1 MIFDTIRK
9 SLKAEIPETEYENYI
24 SGLIFDEDASKSDLV
39 VLKASN
45 LFTAKWIESKYAPLI
60 AHLFELQTGIKPEI
74 KIGVGTVEKKEFK
87 AQKFDSAVM
96 ITQKSKG
103 TILNPSW
110 TFDSF
115 VVGSSNRF
123 AHTAVLSAA
132 EKPGRMYKALL
143 IYGGVGLGKTHLL
156 HAIGNKLSSDGK
168 NVIYATI
175 EQFMNDFTFH
185 LRNQTMDRFRE
196 KYRSCDALLIDDVQ
210 FLSNK
215 ESTQEEFFHTF
226 NELYENN
233 KQIVMTSDKPPK
245 HIGGLEARLKSRF
258 EQGLIADI
266 APPELETKIAIVN
279 KKCELNGIHLSSDVV
294 GYIAS
299 NLGENVREIE
309 GVIIKLN
316 AYAKMMGQD
325 ITLDFAKSVLKD
337 QLREKKEQV
346 TIDHIVE
353 TVSKELNVKPSEI
366 KSKSRNS
373 AIVNARRIVIYLTRN
388 LTPNSMPVIAAY
400 FGMKD
405 HTAVSHSIKK
415 INEIIKNDSDFE
427 IKLEELKNKIT
438 AKEEV

>member
-1 MIFDTIRK
+1 
-9 SLKAEIPETEYENYI
+9 
-24 SGLIFDEDASKSDLV
+24 
-39 VLKASN
+39 
-45 LFTAKWIESKYAPLI
+45 
-60 AHLFELQTGIKPEI
+60 
-74 KIGVGTVEKKEFK
+74 
-87 AQKFDSAVM
+87 
-96 ITQKSKG
+96 
-103 TILNPSW
+103 
-110 TFDSF
+110 
-115 VVGSSNRF
+115 
-123 AHTAVLSAA
+123 
-132 EKPGRMYKALL
+132 
-143 IYGGVGLGKTHLL
+143 
-156 HAIGNKLSSDGK
+156 
-168 NVIYATI
+168 
-175 EQFMNDFTFH
+175 MNDFTFH

-415 INEIIKNDSDFE
+415 INEIIKNDTDFE

-438 AKEEV
+438 SKEEV